1 MKTIFQPI
9 FESIW
14 KRKESKVFLL
24 FSLFPLLYLVATFL
38 PSQSN
43 FMVMTTEK
51 GHYTSFFPFWSIIL
65 HSTENFFLPSL
76 ALYFVAYSTFKKE
89 STDHVFFLYK
99 DIDRNSIFWAK
110 IWSMIALV
118 GIFLLSFTAVMLV
131 VYYTRAIHLP
141 GFSSKL
147 WGDDID
153 NLSSLTEFCRVFLAF
168 LLTIFMASAVS
179 LYFNITM
186 TMVIAIA
193 FNMAMIIFGLVGGPL
208 SYLSPNHFASMG
220 IMDGQF
226 LVAFAGII
234 SLSLVYIGIS
244 NYFAKVKFKTL
255 EF

>member
-1 MKTIFQPI
+1 MKTIFQPV

-24 FSLFPLLYLVATFL
+24 FSLYPLLYLAATFL
-38 PSQSN
+38 PSESN
-43 FMVMTTEK
+43 FLVLTTEK
-51 GHYTSFFPFWSIIL
+51 GHYTFFISMWAIMINTTESFI
-65 HSTENFFLPSL
+65 LPSL
-76 ALYFVAYSTFKKE
+76 ALYFLAYSTFKKE
-89 STDHVFFLYK
+89 STDHILFLYK
-99 DIDRNSIFWAK
+99 DIDRKSIFWAK

-147 WGDDID
+147 WGDNIDI
-153 NLSSLTEFCRVFLAF
+153 LSSLTELCRVFLAF
-168 LLTIFMASAVS
+168 VLTIFMASAVS